1 MMPSKDRRKETT
13 RENDHVARIAGD
25 LRAIQH
31 ALRKPIDATIERGGL
46 TLPQTAV
53 MHEVVAFN
61 GISLKEL
68 SRRLS
73 LAHSTVSGIVD
84 RLESRGMIERRP
96 DEKDGRFSSIYPSAA
111 VTKFV
116 RDELPSLAHGPL
128 QVALQDATPAERN
141 QIEQALSRLRE
152 LLEQR

>member
-1 MMPSKDRRKETT
+1 MPRKDKHKAAT
-13 RENDHVARIAGD
+13 RENDHAARIAAD

-31 ALRKPIDATIERGGL
+31 ALRKPIEAQIERGGL

-53 MHEVVAFN
+53 MHEVVALN

-68 SRRLS
+68 SKRLS

-84 RLESRGMIERRP
+84 RLENRGMIERRP

-116 RDELPSLAHGPL
+116 RDELPTLAHGPL
-128 QVALQDATPAERN
+128 QVALQHASSTECN